1 MGLKFES
8 KFDLHPTLWLTLFAP
23 LRKRNWIEVRP
34 PSKHAPWQVP
44 PVRQWSNSR
53 IKLEVK
59 MGLHH
64 HGSVA
69 CLLTEFFVS
78 STSSRTFAIMLKTI
92 IAANG
97 AINPAEKSARGVH
110 EP

>member
-1 MGLKFES
+1 
-8 KFDLHPTLWLTLFAP
+8 
-23 LRKRNWIEVRP
+23 
-34 PSKHAPWQVP
+34 
-44 PVRQWSNSR
+44 
-53 IKLEVK
+53 
-59 MGLHH
+59 
-64 HGSVA
+64 
-69 CLLTEFFVS
+69 LLTEFFVS